1 MGILATYTEAKE
13 AKKAKAK
20 SLASSEEQRRNAALK
35 QTSSSNA
42 KELKSVMTTAKTTA
56 FAPCAASSAGPSAAP
71 AFVAI
76 KAVVLLSILA

>member
-20 SLASSEEQRRNAALK
+20 SLASSKEQRRNAALK

-42 KELKSVMTTAKTTA
+42 KALKSVMTTAKTTA
-56 FAPCAASSAGPSAAP
+56 FAPSAAP
-71 AFVAI
+71 AFVA
-76 KAVVLLSILA
+76 LQ

>member
-1 MGILATYTEAKE
+1 MGILATYAEAKE

-20 SLASSEEQRRNAALK
+20 SLVSSKEQRRNAALK

-56 FAPCAASSAGPSAAP
+56 FAPCAAPIAAP
-71 AFVAI
+71 RQQALHYKSSSVAEYF
-76 KAVVLLSILA
+76 S

>member
-20 SLASSEEQRRNAALK
+20 SLVSSKEQRRNAALK

-56 FAPCAASSAGPSAAP
+56 FAPCAAPIAGP

>member
-1 MGILATYTEAKE
+1 MNQKDFGPIWKE

-20 SLASSEEQRRNAALK
+20 SLVSSKEQRRNAALK

-56 FAPCAASSAGPSAAP
+56 FAPCAAPSAGPSYKSSS
-71 AFVAI
+71 VAEYFSLI
-76 KAVVLLSILA
+76 VVTM

>member
-20 SLASSEEQRRNAALK
+20 SLVSSKEQRRNAALK

-56 FAPCAASSAGPSAAP
+56 FAPYAAPRAAPSAAP
-71 AFVAI
+71 AGVA
-76 KAVVLLSILA
+76 L

>member
-1 MGILATYTEAKE
+1 MNQKDFGPIWKE

-20 SLASSEEQRRNAALK
+20 SLVSSKEQRRNAALK

-56 FAPCAASSAGPSAAP
+56 FAPYAAPRAAPSAAP
-71 AFVAI
+71 AGVA
-76 KAVVLLSILA
+76 L

>member
-20 SLASSEEQRRNAALK
+20 SLVSSKEQRRNAALK

-56 FAPCAASSAGPSAAP
+56 FAPCAAPSAALSAAP
-71 AFVAI
+71 AGVALQ
-76 KAVVLLSILA
+76 KQ